1 MKKIFIED
9 DLPVAIDLER
19 DEKKIKCNKFV
30 ISDLTA
36 LEYVE
41 AQSKAT
47 GVQYVAISDLVA
59 MIKLIDSKGNQY
71 EPTYDDIALT
81 TQFNLTHF
89 FSKKAELEA
98 KVKAAN

>member
-1 MKKIFIED
+1 MEKVFLED
-9 DLPVAIDLER
+9 DLPVAIELDR
-19 DEKKIKCNKFV
+19 NKKKIKCVKFV

-41 AQSKAT
+41 AQSKIS
-47 GVQYVAISDLVA
+47 GLQYVSISDVVA
-59 MIKLIDSKGNQY
+59 MVKLIDSNGIQY
-71 EPTYDDIALT
+71 EPTYDEIAQT

-89 FSKKAELEA
+89 FNKKAELEA

>member
-1 MKKIFIED
+1 MEKVFLED
-9 DLPVAIDLER
+9 DLPVAIEINR
-19 DEKKIKCNKFV
+19 NKKKIKCTKFV

-41 AQSKAT
+41 AQSKIS
-47 GVQYVAISDLVA
+47 GLQYVSISDVVA
-59 MIKLIDSKGNQY
+59 MVKLIDSNGIQY
-71 EPTYDDIALT
+71 EPTYVEIAQT

-89 FSKKAELEA
+89 FNKKAELEA

>member
-1 MKKIFIED
+1 MEKVFLED
-9 DLPVAIDLER
+9 DLPVAIEINR
-19 DEKKIKCNKFV
+19 NKKKIKCIKFV

-41 AQSKAT
+41 AQSKIT
-47 GVQYVAISDLVA
+47 GLQYVPISDVVA
-59 MIKLIDSKGNQY
+59 MVKLIDSNGIQY
-71 EPTYDDIALT
+71 EPTYDEIAQT

-89 FSKKAELEA
+89 LNKKAELEA

>member
-1 MKKIFIED
+1 MEKIFIED
-9 DLPVAIDLER
+9 DLPVAIELDR
-19 DEKKIKCNKFV
+19 NKKKIKCVKFV

-41 AQSKAT
+41 AQAKMT
-47 GVQYVAISDLVA
+47 GLQYMAISDLVP
-59 MIKLIDSKGNQY
+59 MIKLIDSNGNQH
-71 EPTYDDIALT
+71 EPTYDDIAQT

-89 FSKKAELEA
+89 FNKKAELEA

>member
-1 MKKIFIED
+1 MEKVFLED
-9 DLPVAIDLER
+9 DLPVAIEINR
-19 DEKKIKCNKFV
+19 NKKKIKCVKFV

-41 AQSKAT
+41 AQSKIS
-47 GVQYVAISDLVA
+47 GLQYVSISDVVA
-59 MIKLIDSKGNQY
+59 MVKLIDSNGIQY
-71 EPTYDDIALT
+71 EPIYDEIAQT

-89 FSKKAELEA
+89 FNKKAELEA

>member
-1 MKKIFIED
+1 MEKVFLED
-9 DLPVAIDLER
+9 DLPVAIEINR
-19 DEKKIKCNKFV
+19 NKKKIKCTKFV

-41 AQSKAT
+41 AQSKIS
-47 GVQYVAISDLVA
+47 GLQYVSISDVVA
-59 MIKLIDSKGNQY
+59 MVKLIDSNGIQY
-71 EPTYDDIALT
+71 EPTYDEIAQT

-89 FSKKAELEA
+89 FNKKAELEA

>member
-1 MKKIFIED
+1 MEKVFLED
-9 DLPVAIDLER
+9 DLPVAIEINR
-19 DEKKIKCNKFV
+19 NKKKIKCVKFV

-41 AQSKAT
+41 AQSKIT
-47 GVQYVAISDLVA
+47 GLQYVSISDVVA
-59 MIKLIDSKGNQY
+59 MVKLIDSNGIQY
-71 EPTYDDIALT
+71 EPTYDEIAQT

-89 FSKKAELEA
+89 FNKKAELEA

>member
-1 MKKIFIED
+1 MEKVFLED
-9 DLPVAIDLER
+9 DLPVAIEINR
-19 DEKKIKCNKFV
+19 NKKKIKCVKFV

-41 AQSKAT
+41 AQSKIS
-47 GVQYVAISDLVA
+47 GLQYVSISDVVA
-59 MIKLIDSKGNQY
+59 MVKLIDSNGIQY
-71 EPTYDDIALT
+71 EPTYDEIAQT

-89 FSKKAELEA
+89 FNKKAELEA

>member
-1 MKKIFIED
+1 MEKVFLED
-9 DLPVAIDLER
+9 DLPVAIEINR
-19 DEKKIKCNKFV
+19 NKKKIKCVKFV

-41 AQSKAT
+41 AQSKIS
-47 GVQYVAISDLVA
+47 GLQYVSISDVVE
-59 MIKLIDSKGNQY
+59 MVKLIDSNGIQY
-71 EPTYDDIALT
+71 EPTYDEIAQT

-89 FSKKAELEA
+89 FNKKAELEA